1 MLLALSLFSSIAF
14 ADSKID
20 SLIQAQAIPAEHA
33 DAFGMLV
40 VQDEGGGRMKPVN
53 TLASEVLRKVS
64 RKSSFKGLSPNQVL
78 LGMAQNPYLW
88 QLAND
93 KVNHDGLKEQLGF
106 TEKYN
111 SFLSFFSNEAKYVL
125 TEEVAKA
132 YAKKPAER
140 SKYDKVIAVDERV
153 NISYMV
159 YNGSFFRFFRCHT
172 IQIILG
178 IQIVKKNI
186 GFAGDDSLFVY
197 SILPIYYQSIYQG
210 LKDNDF

>member
-1 MLLALSLFSSIAF
+1 MFSSIAF
-14 ADSKID
+14 ADSKVD
-20 SLIQAQAIPAEHA
+20 SLLQSQAIPEEHA

-40 VQDEGGGRMKPVN
+40 VQDEGGRMKPVN

-64 RKSSFKGLSPNQVL
+64 RRSSFKGLSPNQVL

-88 QLAND
+88 QLAPMI

-111 SFLSFFSNEAKYVL
+111 SFLSFFSDEAKYVL

-140 SKYDKVIAVDERV
+140 SKYDKEVIAVDERV
-153 NISYMV
+153 NVCYMV
-159 YNGSFFRFFRCHT
+159 YNGSFFRFFPMPYDPNNT
-172 IQIILG
+172 WYSDSQT
-178 IQIVKKNI
+178 NI
-186 GFAGDDSLFVY
+186 GFSADDSLFVY
-197 SILPIYYQSIYQG
+197 SILPIYYQSIFQG
-210 LKDNDF
+210 LKDR